1 MREALFITCLVLTAS
16 LSGCFGEQET
26 EEIEVEQGFYP
37 DIYSRHTLDW
47 NWTDSYSYVLQPG
60 PHTAL
65 EVQEATIT
73 VDTATLDGSTTS
85 YPMSITPEHE
95 RNVLVFIEGVFQK
108 HSTYSVSGSTITVSV
123 TGADA
128 GKVLTMLHGFDIV

>member
-1 MREALFITCLVLTAS
+1 MGRFVKNPVSSGSSVSSQLVTGTTSSRPARAS
-16 LSGCFGEQET
+16 AGELRFNTTLNMLE
-26 EEIEVEQGFYP
+26 FYNGGA
-37 DIYSRHTLDW
+37 W
-47 NWTDSYSYVLQPG
+47 
-60 PHTAL
+60 
-65 EVQEATIT
+65 VQLRGGTNGKATIT

>member
-1 MREALFITCLVLTAS
+1 MGRFVKNPVASGSSVSSHLVTGTTSSRPAS
-16 LSGCFGEQET
+16 ASAGELRFNTTLNMLE
-26 EEIEVEQGFYP
+26 FYNGGA
-37 DIYSRHTLDW
+37 W
-47 NWTDSYSYVLQPG
+47 
-60 PHTAL
+60 
-65 EVQEATIT
+65 VQLRGGTNGKATIT
-73 VDTATLDGSTTS
+73 VDTATLDGSTTNYS
-85 YPMSITPEHE
+85 MSITPEHE

>member
-1 MREALFITCLVLTAS
+1 MGRYVKNPNLVEGGSVSSQLVTGTTSSRPAS
-16 LSGCFGEQET
+16 ASAGELRFNTTLSMLE
-26 EEIEVEQGFYP
+26 FYNGG
-37 DIYSRHTLDW
+37 DW
-47 NWTDSYSYVLQPG
+47 
-60 PHTAL
+60 
-65 EVQEATIT
+65 VQLRGGTNGKATIT

-123 TGADA
+123 TGADV
-128 GKVLTMLHGFDIV
+128 GKVLTILHGFDIV

>member
-1 MREALFITCLVLTAS
+1 MGRFVKNPVSSGSSVSSQLVSGTTSSRPAS
-16 LSGCFGEQET
+16 ASAGELRFNTTLSMLE
-26 EEIEVEQGFYP
+26 FY
-37 DIYSRHTLDW
+37 
-47 NWTDSYSYVLQPG
+47 NG
-60 PHTAL
+60 GK
-65 EVQEATIT
+65 ATIT
-73 VDTATLDGSTTS
+73 VDTATSDGSTTS

>member
-1 MREALFITCLVLTAS
+1 MLE
-16 LSGCFGEQET
+16 
-26 EEIEVEQGFYP
+26 FYNGGA
-37 DIYSRHTLDW
+37 W
-47 NWTDSYSYVLQPG
+47 
-60 PHTAL
+60 
-65 EVQEATIT
+65 VQLRGGTNGKATIT
-73 VDTATLDGSTTS
+73 VDTATLDGSTTNYS
-85 YPMSITPEHE
+85 MSITPEHE